1 MRINTLNTGRRI
13 QSGNLTVLTVVFL
26 IAIILPILFFGLSYL
41 KIMASYQGQKS
52 AIDVASLS
60 VAQDLG
66 NIVIEGPGVGFIS
79 LSDFAPNGSA
89 TLATDGYPLTVR
101 SINSLLATTRL
112 EMILSD
118 KLTDPILVNCANVDY
133 ARVMAAKTALVTAL
147 QAAVAPGG
155 TALDKDGNIIKPYDR
170 ALNAYNSVNIKKW
183 LTAPQISKPTH
194 SLLSLVM

>member
-66 NIVIEGPGVGFIS
+66 NIVIEGPVS
-79 LSDFAPNGSA
+79 ALSHCLILPPMVLPHWPQMAIRLLFAA
-89 TLATDGYPLTVR
+89 LTLCWQLPD
-101 SINSLLATTRL
+101 
-112 EMILSD
+112 
-118 KLTDPILVNCANVDY
+118 
-133 ARVMAAKTALVTAL
+133 
-147 QAAVAPGG
+147 
-155 TALDKDGNIIKPYDR
+155 
-170 ALNAYNSVNIKKW
+170 
-183 LTAPQISKPTH
+183 
-194 SLLSLVM
+194 